1 MCSVRECPRDCLLGT
16 LHQSTASKRAGFIVQ
31 LGVPYSDLNLLYSIV
46 PHHKVDVF
54 FFKMFIPE
62 PEAHLRNLREIHGC
76 IFDWEIIELL
86 IYFQISQDKQIFII
100 QSIALIVVC
109 ATSIQEEVG

>member
-54 FFKMFIPE
+54 FF
-62 PEAHLRNLREIHGC
+62 
-76 IFDWEIIELL
+76 
-86 IYFQISQDKQIFII
+86 
-100 QSIALIVVC
+100 
-109 ATSIQEEVG
+109 